1 MTLEQGKPMKEALG
15 EVLDLYHPLM
25 SVGACD
31 FEVLLGPDWLLLLCS
46 GQLWC
51 KFHRIFCRGSKAY
64 IW

>member
-31 FEVLLGPDWLLLLCS
+31 FEVLLGPDWLLLCS